1 MKTQDQHKKSDIQR
15 YYSRTQQG
23 AHGNNYYLEPSD
35 MCPISVLQEKRRFVI
50 LTFDKSDGYIVV
62 SGKRYYLNRH
72 NSIKCTDKTKR
83 RVAVVDL
90 QALKASKG
98 YPYDAKYKHEH
109 TLEVQD
115 FTTLEAEAERQYSFN
130 GLPYIKQLAK
140 YDPKSNTCSYTYE
153 PSFQSVA

>member
-1 MKTQDQHKKSDIQR
+1 MQNQNHKKSEIER

-35 MCPISVLQEKRRFVI
+35 MCPIEIMQVRNRFVI
-50 LTFDKSDGYIVV
+50 LTFDKQDDYVV
-62 SGKRYYLNRH
+62 IANKRYYLNRH
-72 NSIKCTDKTKR
+72 NSLKCTNKTSR

-90 QALKASKG
+90 EALKKSKG
-98 YPYDAKYKHEH
+98 YPYDQKYKHDH

-115 FTTLEAEAERQYSFN
+115 FSTLEAEAERQYSYN

-140 YDPKSNTCSYTYE
+140 YDPKKNICSYYYE
-153 PSFQSVA
+153 PSFKAA